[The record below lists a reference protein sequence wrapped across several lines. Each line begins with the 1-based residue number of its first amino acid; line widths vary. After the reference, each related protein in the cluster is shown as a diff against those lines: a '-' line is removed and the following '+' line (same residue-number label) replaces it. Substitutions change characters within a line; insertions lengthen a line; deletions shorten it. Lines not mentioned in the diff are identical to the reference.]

1 MHLDFCRAGLSNA
14 KVSRKVSPERPVNRE
29 ALIKKMKSERHGE
42 ISQTHRLLVQSDPE
56 FAQRY
61 DDLFEILMARD
72 RLLKIRTKELIV
84 IGMLA
89 ALGEYAALKTHMKRA
104 LRTDVTQ
111 QEIIEVLELAMMYG
125 GAESM
130 IHGGQALIELLDEK

>member
-1 MHLDFCRAGLSNA
+1 LSNA
-14 KVSRKVSPERPVNRE
+14 KVGRKVSPEKPVNRE
-29 ALIKKMKSERHGE
+29 ALIKKMEAERHGE
-42 ISQTHRLLVQSDPE
+42 ISRTHHLLVQSDPE

-89 ALGEYAALKTHMKRA
+89 AQGEYAALKTHMKRA
-104 LRTDVTQ
+104 LKTDVTQ